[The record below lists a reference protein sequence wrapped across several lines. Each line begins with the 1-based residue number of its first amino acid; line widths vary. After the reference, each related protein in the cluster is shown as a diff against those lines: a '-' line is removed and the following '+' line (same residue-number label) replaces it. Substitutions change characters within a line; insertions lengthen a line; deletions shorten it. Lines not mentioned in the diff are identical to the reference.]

1 MTILSL
7 FTLIQ
12 TLEKTMKPLDQDS
25 NHGGANSQSLDNNI
39 DDQDLK
45 AQVLECFHNRE
56 ELGDF
61 IPWMI
66 NSGALINASINFK
79 DKTSDIMQPWK
90 NNIFKML
97 FQSQWWGP
105 KGEIC
110 MLCKVECALLGTINN
125 KLVEFSENS
134 FAPRWEHLNLIQEFR
149 ECSPTHLASVF
160 GDIEEF
166 VWGGPSTLALSESS
180 YPIFDFNDLEEA
192 AMSFKQ

>member
-1 MTILSL
+1 MFLLLNLMHFLLLVTFLMTILSL

-45 AQVLECFHNRE
+45 AQVLECR
-56 ELGDF
+56 
-61 IPWMI
+61 
-66 NSGALINASINFK
+66 GAGRFYSMDDQLWIKHLTLCNHG
-79 DKTSDIMQPWK
+79 KTTSSK
-90 NNIFKML
+90 CSF
-97 FQSQWWGP
+97 
-105 KGEIC
+105 
-110 MLCKVECALLGTINN
+110 KVECALLGTINN